1 MLKYR
6 ETEGVLVNKSHA
18 TAYAMVAMF
27 TAYLKEYHTPEFF
40 KESLN
45 AVGALKEIPDFIYEL
60 PAFGMKL
67 EPPSIKSEN
76 EFSVDTENP
85 KILHFGLSNIKGC
98 PSQNDADLDE
108 NLEMFITKNP
118 GVSLKLVEKYAQLG
132 MFKECWRFDN
142 KKGRVHGNRHECLNW
157 ISKNGENLQAYNET
171 KASLEEINEQI
182 EMAKLQIASFDEYE
196 AEEKKEMET
205 VLEQLKKDKTKLED
219 KKTILCDALNASYKE
234 RLFVVPDETDK
245 EILENRKWEIDL
257 LSFPFDVD
265 KSMKK
270 IMEIKNPRTFDNL
283 AVSRADNNNLNTVVI
298 PAIVLSVSDLKKT
311 KKGTSVYYEVQ
322 LMDKNRNIIS
332 RRFDN
337 PPDILDGEFALTIN
351 DCRYFTCK
359 TKDMK
364 QAIDKTKAREYA
376 DTNERLAMAMAN
388 GNRNTFV
395 NNGKS
400 FSYYRINKEDAE
412 KADTLEIKEKEEEE
426 LDR

>member
-1 MLKYR
+1 M
-6 ETEGVLVNKSHA
+6 
-18 TAYAMVAMF
+18 
-27 TAYLKEYHTPEFF
+27 
-40 KESLN
+40 
-45 AVGALKEIPDFIYEL
+45 EL
-60 PAFGMKL
+60 
-67 EPPSIKSEN
+67 
-76 EFSVDTENP
+76 
-85 KILHFGLSNIKGC
+85 
-98 PSQNDADLDE
+98 
-108 NLEMFITKNP
+108 
-118 GVSLKLVEKYAQLG
+118 
-132 MFKECWRFDN
+132 
-142 KKGRVHGNRHECLNW
+142 
-157 ISKNGENLQAYNET
+157 
-171 KASLEEINEQI
+171 
-182 EMAKLQIASFDEYE
+182 
-196 AEEKKEMET
+196 
-205 VLEQLKKDKTKLED
+205 
-219 KKTILCDALNASYKE
+219 
-234 RLFVVPDETDK
+234 
-245 EILENRKWEIDL
+245 
-257 LSFPFDVD
+257 
-265 KSMKK
+265 
-270 IMEIKNPRTFDNL
+270 KNPRTFDNL

-376 DTNERLAMAMAN
+376 DTNERRAMAMAN
-388 GNRNTFV
+388 GNKNTFV